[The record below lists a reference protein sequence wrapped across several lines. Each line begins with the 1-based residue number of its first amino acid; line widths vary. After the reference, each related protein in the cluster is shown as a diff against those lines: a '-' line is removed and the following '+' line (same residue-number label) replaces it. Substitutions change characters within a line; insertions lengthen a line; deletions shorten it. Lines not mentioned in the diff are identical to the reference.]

1 MRKLFKDFIRLIVLI
16 IKSIEKKISAKT
28 IKETRAKT
36 EYSNIVNLIESKSY
50 IFEAEKVNPMGGAN
64 INIKG
69 EGDYLK
75 IDNDSVNTLLPYFGV
90 LHSNVDNYGNGSI
103 KINNAIDSYKVFYND
118 VKKKISI
125 KFKGHKNLE
134 AFNIMLEVYIG
145 GTASLSIFGSNRST
159 ICYDGIIH
167 KVK

>member
-1 MRKLFKDFIRLIVLI
+1 MKRDFKDFLLFLPLIKNS
-16 IKSIEKKISAKT
+16 IKGKFSLKK
-28 IKETRAKT
+28 IKETKAKA
-36 EYSNIVNLIESKSY
+36 EYLNMINLIESKSY

-64 INIKG
+64 ISIKG

-75 IDNDSVNTLLPYFGV
+75 IDNDCVNTFLPYFGV
-90 LHSNVDNYGNGSI
+90 LHSNAGNYGNGSI
-103 KINNAIDSYKVFYND
+103 KINNAIESYKVFYND

-125 KFKGHKNLE
+125 KFKGYKNLE